1 MINWERIARAVVFY
15 KTCGYRYIE
24 TPWAVPEATH
34 SLTSDKAPKI
44 SENIPVASAEQGFLH
59 LMLRGKLL
67 PGVDYVS
74 AGPCFRPEDEGRP
87 FSQPHFFKVELFK
100 YSSSGYKV
108 DVVDHLLPATQF
120 FYSELGHYP
129 KRLCTNDHT
138 GDADLLLED
147 IEIGSYGTR
156 SFEDRLFWSY
166 GTGLAEP
173 RFQMAMD
180 YGKELS

>member
-1 MINWERIARAVVFY
+1 LIDWERIARAVSFY

-24 TPWAVPEATH
+24 TPWAVPESTH
-34 SLTSDKAPKI
+34 LLTSDKAPKT
-44 SENIPVASAEQGFLH
+44 SESIPVASAEQGFLY

-100 YSSSGYKV
+100 YSSSDYKV
-108 DVVDHLLPATQF
+108 HVIDHLLPATQYF
-120 FYSELGHYP
+120 CHEAGRYP
-129 KRLCTNDHT
+129 KRVCTNDNT
-138 GDADLLLED
+138 GDADLMLGD
-147 IEIGSYGTR
+147 VEIGSYGTR
-156 SFEDRLFWSY
+156 SFENRLHWSY

-180 YGKELS
+180 YEKEL